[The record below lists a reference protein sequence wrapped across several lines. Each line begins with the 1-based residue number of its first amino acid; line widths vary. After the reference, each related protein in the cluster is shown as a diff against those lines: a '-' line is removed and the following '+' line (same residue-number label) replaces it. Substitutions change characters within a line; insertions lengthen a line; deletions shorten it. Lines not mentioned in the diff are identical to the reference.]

1 VDFFDHEIKIGD
13 RVGRKPMK
21 PQIAK
26 PQHDPFKGQLIV
38 LVDSES
44 ASAAEL
50 FARVMQLEKRG
61 KVIGDRSGGLVM
73 EGKSFEHHAGAGTII
88 SYGVSVT
95 DADIIMTDGNSLER
109 RGVTPDEV
117 LLPSASDLASGRDP
131 VMAHAA
137 ELLGVKMSAEDAGRL
152 FPYEWPKD

>member
-1 VDFFDHEIKIGD
+1 LGFSPCV
-13 RVGRKPMK
+13 
-21 PQIAK
+21 
-26 PQHDPFKGQLIV
+26 LIV

-50 FARVMQLEKRG
+50 FARTMQLEKRG

-73 EGKSFEHHAGAGTII
+73 EGRLYDHHAGADTRV
-88 SYGVSVT
+88 YYAVMVT
-95 DADIIMTDGNSLER
+95 DADVIMTDGNSLER

-137 ELLGVKMSAEDAGRL
+137 ELLGVKMSAEDAGKL